1 MTDLNN
7 NLNFW
12 FIKKEGS
19 NREVQAWMK
28 KNDTLEHVKRY
39 LQCSDP
45 YAKKFLALLYIYR
58 EKDIMLSDQIPLD
71 AVLGRLVTGLVRRI
85 QNGESPMELYH
96 AVVRA
101 KSVFN
106 AWKSRDKQTLLRF
119 LEDEAI
125 RRGLGHANPENE
137 EETQEEIL
145 SVMRTI
151 GGEEVESRVRQ
162 RCNTVENSLIRVEDL
177 EQKVADT
184 VERAFWDA
192 SYEKV
197 KSGDFEPIYDVLK
210 HVRHCMRAL
219 LSAAPITRNNFEEH
233 FDVEFIEERGRNNA
247 LTKNDVGQL
256 AIYLVEHIGRM
267 HAPIDDSDVLPWVEA
282 VKKRADDHL
291 SLQEYLPEIVY
302 VVRDSIFHLRTIYR
316 RIVNATSSSDSK

>member
-1 MTDLNN
+1 MTDLNTS
-7 NLNFW
+7 LDFW

-19 NREVQAWMK
+19 HRDAQVWMK
-28 KNDTLEHVKRY
+28 KNDTLQCVKEH
-39 LQCSDP
+39 LDCSDA
-45 YAKKFLALLYIYR
+45 YAKHFLALLYIYR
-58 EKDIMLSDQIPLD
+58 EKDIILSDQLPLD
-71 AVLGRLVTGLVRRI
+71 AVLGRLVTGLVSRI
-85 QNGESPMELYH
+85 QNGESPVEWYH

-106 AWKSRDKQTLLRF
+106 AWKARDKTTLLQF

-125 RRGLGHANPENE
+125 RRGLGHVNSENE

-145 SVMRTI
+145 SVMRVI

-162 RCNTVENSLIRVEDL
+162 RCNSVQTSLIRVEDL

-184 VERAFWDA
+184 VERAFWDS

-210 HVRHCMRAL
+210 HVRNCMRAL

-247 LTKNDVGQL
+247 LTRNDVGQL

-267 HAPIDDSDVLPWVEA
+267 QAPIDDSDVLPWVES
-282 VKKRADDHL
+282 VKKRAEDQD

-302 VVRDSIFHLRTIYR
+302 VVRDAIFHLRTIYR
-316 RIVNATSSSDSK
+316 RILDATSDSK

>member
-1 MTDLNN
+1 MTDLNTS
-7 NLNFW
+7 LDFW

-19 NREVQAWMK
+19 HRDVQVWMK
-28 KNDTLEHVKRY
+28 KNDTLQCVKEH
-39 LQCSDP
+39 LDCSDA
-45 YAKKFLALLYIYR
+45 YAKHFLALLYIYR
-58 EKDIMLSDQIPLD
+58 EKDIMLSEQLPLD

-85 QNGESPMELYH
+85 QNGESPVEWYH

-106 AWKSRDKQTLLRF
+106 AWKSRDKTTLLRF

-125 RRGLGHANPENE
+125 RRGLGHVNTENE

-145 SVMRTI
+145 SVMRVI
-151 GGEEVESRVRQ
+151 GGEEAESRVRQ
-162 RCNTVENSLIRVEDL
+162 RCNSVQNSLIRVEDL

-184 VERAFWDA
+184 VERAFWDS

-210 HVRHCMRAL
+210 HVRNCMRAL

-247 LTKNDVGQL
+247 LTRNDVGQL
-256 AIYLVEHIGRM
+256 AIYLAEHIGLM
-267 HAPIDDSDVLPWVEA
+267 QAPIDDSNVLPWIES
-282 VKKRADDHL
+282 VKKRAEDQD

-316 RIVNATSSSDSK
+316 RILDATSDSK

>member
-7 NLNFW
+7 SLDFW

-19 NREVQAWMK
+19 HREVQAWMK
-28 KNDTLEHVKRY
+28 KNETLQRVKEH
-39 LQCSDP
+39 LQCSDA
-45 YAKKFLALLYIYR
+45 YAKHFLALLYVYR
-58 EKDIMLSDQIPLD
+58 EKDIMLSEQLPLD

-85 QNGESPMELYH
+85 ENEESPVEWYH

-106 AWKSRDKQTLLRF
+106 AWKARDKTTLLRF

-125 RRGLGHANPENE
+125 RRGLGHENPDNE

-145 SVMRTI
+145 SVMRVI

-162 RCNTVENSLIRVEDL
+162 RCNSVQNSLIRVEDL

-192 SYEKV
+192 SYERV
-197 KSGDFEPIYDVLK
+197 KNGDFEPIYDVLK
-210 HVRHCMRAL
+210 HVRNCMRAL

-233 FDVEFIEERGRNNA
+233 FDIEFIEERGKNNA
-247 LTKNDVGQL
+247 LTRNDVGQL
-256 AIYLVEHIGRM
+256 AIYLAEHIGRM
-267 HAPIDDSDVLPWVEA
+267 QAPIDDTDVLPWVEA
-282 VKKRADDHL
+282 VKKRAEEQDT
-291 SLQEYLPEIVY
+291 LQEYLPEIVY
-302 VVRDSIFHLRTIYR
+302 VVRDAIFHLRTIYR
-316 RIVNATSSSDSK
+316 RITTYMDNKKK

>member
-1 MTDLNN
+1 MTDLNTS
-7 NLNFW
+7 LDFW

-19 NREVQAWMK
+19 HRDVQVWMK
-28 KNDTLEHVKRY
+28 KNDTLQCVKEH
-39 LQCSDP
+39 LDCSDA
-45 YAKKFLALLYIYR
+45 YAKHFLALLYIYR
-58 EKDIMLSDQIPLD
+58 EKDIMLSEQLPLD

-85 QNGESPMELYH
+85 QNGESPVEWYH

-106 AWKSRDKQTLLRF
+106 AWKSRDKTTLLRF

-125 RRGLGHANPENE
+125 RRGLGHVNTENE

-145 SVMRTI
+145 SVMRVI
-151 GGEEVESRVRQ
+151 GGEEAESRVRQ
-162 RCNTVENSLIRVEDL
+162 RCNSVQNSLIRVEDL

-184 VERAFWDA
+184 VERAFWDS

-210 HVRHCMRAL
+210 HVRNCMRAL

-247 LTKNDVGQL
+247 LTRNDVGQL
-256 AIYLVEHIGRM
+256 AIYLAEHIGRM
-267 HAPIDDSDVLPWVEA
+267 QAPIDDSNVLPWIES
-282 VKKRADDHL
+282 VKKRAEDQD

-316 RIVNATSSSDSK
+316 RILDATSDSK

>member
-1 MTDLNN
+1 MTDLNTS
-7 NLNFW
+7 LDFW

-19 NREVQAWMK
+19 HRDVQVWMK
-28 KNDTLEHVKRY
+28 KNDTLQCVKEH
-39 LQCSDP
+39 LDCSDA
-45 YAKKFLALLYIYR
+45 YAKHFLALLYIYR
-58 EKDIMLSDQIPLD
+58 EKDIMLSEQLPLD

-85 QNGESPMELYH
+85 QNGESPVEWYH

-106 AWKSRDKQTLLRF
+106 AWKSRDKTTLLRF

-125 RRGLGHANPENE
+125 RRGLGHVNPENE

-145 SVMRTI
+145 SVMRVI
-151 GGEEVESRVRQ
+151 GGEEAESRVRQ
-162 RCNTVENSLIRVEDL
+162 RCNSVQNSLIRVEDL

-184 VERAFWDA
+184 VERAFWDS

-210 HVRHCMRAL
+210 HVRNCMRAL

-247 LTKNDVGQL
+247 LTRNDVGQL
-256 AIYLVEHIGRM
+256 AIYLAEHIGRM
-267 HAPIDDSDVLPWVEA
+267 QAPIDDSDVLPWVES
-282 VKKRADDHL
+282 VKKRAEDQD

-316 RIVNATSSSDSK
+316 RILDATSDSK